1 MKFAWA
7 RWAVAVQFTLSLS
20 VQPFVKGHTA
30 VEGKRL
36 GVLLGLLGAGVGVG
50 VLDAG
55 VVAAGHGQEDV
66 QGVDEEGGRGG
77 RDDVAVNVSID
88 IREVRKG

>member
-7 RWAVAVQFTLSLS
+7 RWAVCGSVHTLRFSLT
-20 VQPFVKGHTA
+20 VREKKGHTA

-36 GVLLGLLGAGVGVG
+36 GVLLGLLDAGVGVG

-55 VVAAGHGQEDV
+55 GLAAGRGQEDV
-66 QGVDEEGGRGG
+66 QAVDEEGGRGG
-77 RDDVAVNVSID
+77 RDDVAVNVSI
-88 IREVRKG
+88 